1 MAKNKQKT
9 KMSLKYS
16 AYLEDIVSANSTFD
30 KGMLRIAYEGKNR
43 NGSYISTKS
52 FEDATPSLPYVPLV
66 ANYSIDDD
74 AIGSHDSTFKK
85 DKNGNLKEYNLT
97 DPIGVIPEAPQWYW
111 DNVTEDDGRVK
122 TYFCC
127 EVLLWKR
134 QAAYDHIKEN
144 GITDQSM
151 EIGVNSYEM
160 VDGVCHVK
168 DFEFQAFTLLES
180 APPCFESAC
189 LETYSADT
197 FKTSMDEMLNDF
209 KQYCFEMKNTED
221 LHKKEEHDLNKKE
234 LIKSFG
240 FDPESLDFE
249 YTDMDEK
256 SLTDKLTKMKET
268 KEFLLSSNLGEA
280 MSEAFSEQKYETDWG
295 TYSKYFVV
303 DYDVDSREVFAY
315 DREDGYK
322 LFGFSFDVVGDEVKV
337 DFDSKKRKKYAIVD
351 FEGSEDVVEDYSLT
365 DVMQPEIEKAK
376 YEAEKETEKSVEEKY
391 TAKIGE
397 LTSKVADY
405 EAMEPELETLR
416 EFKKEADKKEK
427 TAMLDSFEDKLKGSE
442 EYSALYKEI
451 EKFSVAELENE
462 CLKIIG
468 KAAISGE
475 FAYKNPSQHKFGM
488 SVAGKVN
495 EVTKAS
501 PYGTLFD
508 DYKEK

>member
-16 AYLEDIVSANSTFD
+16 AYIEDIVSANSTFD
-30 KGMLRIAYEGKNR
+30 KGMLHIAYEGKNR

-52 FEDATPSLPYVPLV
+52 FEKATSSLAYVPLV
-66 ANYSIDDD
+66 ANYSIDEDK
-74 AIGSHDSTFKK
+74 IGSHDSTFRK
-85 DKNGNLKEYNLT
+85 DKNGVLKEYNLT
-97 DPIGVIPEAPQWYW
+97 DPLGVIPESPQWYW
-111 DNVTEDDGRVK
+111 ENVTEDDGRVK

-134 QAAYDHIKEN
+134 QAVYDHIKEN

-160 VDGVCHVK
+160 IDGVCHVT

-189 LETYSADT
+189 LETYSTDT
-197 FKTSMDEMLNDF
+197 FKESMDEMFEDF
-209 KQYCFEMKNTED
+209 KQYCFEMKNTEITK
-221 LHKKEEHDLNKKE
+221 KKEEHDLNKKE

-249 YTDMDEK
+249 YADMDEK
-256 SLTDKLTKMKET
+256 ALTEKLTQMKET

-280 MSEAFSEQKYETDWG
+280 MSEAFADQKVETDWG
-295 TYSKYFVV
+295 SYSKYFVV
-303 DYDVDSREVFAY
+303 DYDVDSREVYAY

-322 LFGFSFDVVGDEVKV
+322 LFGFSFDVAGDEVKV
-337 DFDSKKRKKYAIVD
+337 DFDSKKRKKYTIVD
-351 FEGSEDVVEDYSLT
+351 FEGSEEPAEDFSLA
-365 DVMQPEIEKAK
+365 DIVQPEIDKAK
-376 YEAEKETEKSVEEKY
+376 YEAEKATEKTVEEKY

-427 TAMLDSFEDKLKGSE
+427 TAMLDSFQEKLKGSE
-442 EYSALYKEI
+442 EYSALYEQI
-451 EKFSVAELENE
+451 EKFSVGELENE

-475 FAYKNPSQHKFGM
+475 FAYKNPAKHKFGM
-488 SVAGKVN
+488 SVGGKSPESTAN
-495 EVTKAS
+495 K
-501 PYGTLFD
+501 PYGSLFD
-508 DYKEK
+508 DFEK